1 MSPFRAVLAFAPV
14 LALGVGA
21 PSPGAAADTSR
32 GDMFRGSAAVGDKD
46 ARPTMSLATLR
57 GCVGLEIE
65 LRDLRSRNDSA
76 RISLELAEGRM
87 RAADQ
92 WVQVMRQSLD
102 RTDARAVADFN
113 EKLAEQGRLT
123 DEFNAR
129 VGPYNRDLEAINAAV
144 ERFNADCT
152 QPYRESDMRTVRSE
166 REAEL
171 RRTIEARDAAKPR

>member
-1 MSPFRAVLAFAPV
+1 MNTFRALPA
-14 LALGVGA
+14 LALALSVGA
-21 PSPGAAADTSR
+21 PSPAAAADTSR

-46 ARPTMSLATLR
+46 TRPTMSLATLR
-57 GCVGLEIE
+57 GCVDLEIE

-102 RTDARAVADFN
+102 RTDARAVDDFN

-123 DEFNAR
+123 DEYNAL
-129 VGPYNRDLEAINAAV
+129 VDPYNRDLEAINAAV
-144 ERFNADCT
+144 ERFNAGCT
-152 QPYRESDMRTVRSE
+152 QPYRESDMRTVRVE
-166 REAEL
+166 REAAL
-171 RRTIEARDAAKPR
+171 RRSIEAREAAGQR